1 MAQKGAY
8 YDHMHLARALL
19 VYIVSAKYRLF
30 SINYLNVIF
39 RDFQIHYFVKFYI
52 YLTLHAYLI
61 PPAKLYIV
69 GNAMVSV
76 VG

>member
-1 MAQKGAY
+1 MFF
-8 YDHMHLARALL
+8 
-19 VYIVSAKYRLF
+19 VESVKYRLF
-30 SINYLNVIF
+30 SIYDLYVEF